1 VAEETLAE
9 RQKRLDQIQRE
20 IDLTEKLG
28 DSQKKL
34 SDSYEAIQDLAKRR
48 SEATGEER
56 RILGELLK
64 QQIEYYKVTRDQGLI
79 AGELTTQQIERLKHL
94 HRERER
100 QNELLEEER
109 KALEASNKA
118 KKEALDLGREL
129 TGIQLDQIAS
139 VKGLTT
145 ELIKMAHSLD
155 AANVALA
162 QTTGYTKAFA
172 DDIIDVTEA
181 NDSLGITLAEGAE
194 IIGGL
199 TTSMTLF
206 ATVNEGAR
214 KSLRDTAAAL
224 SKMGVSAQETGL
236 LFDGLTRGMNLTV
249 NAAERVAK
257 DFDRL
262 GQQIG
267 LPTSQMVS
275 DFNALQPQLARY
287 GNEGVKVFKK
297 LAKEARSL
305 GMDLQEAF
313 NIAEAFDTFQ
323 GAADLAGKLNAQIG
337 LQLNSVELMTASH
350 EDRIKI
356 LRQEFDLRGKNFKDM
371 DRRQKQA
378 IAEVLG
384 VDVDLASR
392 LFGDPVELRKY
403 NKEQKEMKERAEAMT
418 TAMDKFK
425 VAMQDLFLKM
435 APVVETIM
443 SFVQFL
449 ADTGIAQVLL
459 FVAAMKGILTV
470 VGTLATTLP
479 VVGPMLA
486 SLFTTMGFVAPTMP
500 AFLTNLGAS
509 LQAFFAFLGTI
520 SPAQIA
526 KGALA
531 IVGLAASLG
540 ILGMSLSS
548 FKDIGLDELGTAA
561 GAIVILSLAI
571 VALGAVM
578 YSGIGAIVFAAGVVA
593 LLGLAAALTALGLA
607 LNLISMALGNKT
619 SGIAGSL
626 DIIANAMARLG
637 SSEVINGI
645 RSFIV
650 ELGALAKA
658 FGDFEAAS
666 ESMASL
672 ERIVTVST
680 TVSTGDLENMKAVM
694 GQVQATFN
702 ASRAADRV
710 AMREA
715 ATATANAGRSRT
727 IAQARRQPIQLIVND
742 RVFGEAVM
750 DVYEEATNPLNIS

>member
-1 VAEETLAE
+1 MVDERNLTAAEQELKILE
-9 RQKRLDQIQRE
+9 RRIELERDLLDLTNEDDKKKAKILTSQRE
-20 IDLTEKLG
+20 IAKLEKEIG
-28 DSQKKL
+28 
-34 SDSYEAIQDLAKRR
+34 
-48 SEATGEER
+48 EATGQNRQLLEQQKQALQDNITELNRTLGLSQQELDTTQER
-56 RILGELLK
+56 YRVQLDLREQIAQEAELRATIRDISSELL
-64 QQIEYYKVTRDQGLI
+64 
-79 AGELTTQQIERLKHL
+79 
-94 HRERER
+94 
-100 QNELLEEER
+100 
-109 KALEASNKA
+109 
-118 KKEALDLGREL
+118 
-129 TGIQLDQIAS
+129 GIQLDQLATA
-139 VKGLTT
+139 KGLTI
-145 ELIKMAHSLD
+145 ELIKMAHQLD

-162 QTTGYTKAFA
+162 KSTGYTQAFA
-172 DDIIDVTEA
+172 ADIIDVTEA
-181 NDSLGITLAEGAE
+181 NNTLGLTLAEGSE

-199 TTSMTLF
+199 TTNMTLF
-206 ATVNEGAR
+206 ATASDNTR

-224 SKMGVSAQETGL
+224 SKMGVSAEETGL

-479 VVGPMLA
+479 VVGPMLG

-509 LQAFFAFLGTI
+509 LQSFFAFLGTI

-578 YSGIGAIVFAAGVVA
+578 YSGVGAIVFAAGIVA

-626 DIIANAMARLG
+626 DIIASAMARLG

-645 RSFIV
+645 KSFIV

-666 ESMASL
+666 DSMASL

-702 ASRAADRV
+702 ASQAADRV

>member
-1 VAEETLAE
+1 MVDERNLTAAEQELKILE
-9 RQKRLDQIQRE
+9 RRIELERDLLDLTNEDDKKKAKILTSQRE
-20 IDLTEKLG
+20 IAKLEKEIG
-28 DSQKKL
+28 
-34 SDSYEAIQDLAKRR
+34 
-48 SEATGEER
+48 EATGQNRQLLEQQKQALQDNITELNRTLGLSQQELDTTQER
-56 RILGELLK
+56 YRVQLDLREQIAQEAELRATIRDISSELL
-64 QQIEYYKVTRDQGLI
+64 
-79 AGELTTQQIERLKHL
+79 
-94 HRERER
+94 
-100 QNELLEEER
+100 
-109 KALEASNKA
+109 
-118 KKEALDLGREL
+118 
-129 TGIQLDQIAS
+129 GIQLDQLATA
-139 VKGLTT
+139 KGLTI
-145 ELIKMAHSLD
+145 ELIKMAHQLD

-162 QTTGYTKAFA
+162 KSTGYTQAFA
-172 DDIIDVTEA
+172 ADIIDVTEA
-181 NDSLGITLAEGAE
+181 NNTLGLTLAEGSE

-199 TTSMTLF
+199 TTNMTLF
-206 ATVNEGAR
+206 ATASDNTR

-224 SKMGVSAQETGL
+224 SKMGVSAEETGL

-479 VVGPMLA
+479 VVGPMLG
-486 SLFTTMGFVAPTMP
+486 SLFSMLGFVAPTMP
-500 AFLTNLGAS
+500 PFLASLGAS

-531 IVGLAASLG
+531 IVGLAVSLG

-578 YSGIGAIVFAAGVVA
+578 YSGVGAIVFAAGIVA

-626 DIIANAMARLG
+626 DIIASAMARLG

-645 RSFIV
+645 KSFIV

-666 ESMASL
+666 DSMASL

-702 ASRAADRV
+702 ASQAADRV